1 MHDMGNKL
9 LKNHIILVVQ
19 MRMIQQKKDAVDFLI
34 FDYKEKAQII
44 LNFIYP
50 REYFRPPAR
59 IKHS

>member
-1 MHDMGNKL
+1 MHEMGNKL
-9 LKNHIILVVQ
+9 LKNHIILVIQ
-19 MRMIQQKKDAVDFLI
+19 MRMIQQKDAVDFLI

-50 REYFRPPAR
+50 RKYFRPPDH